1 MNEIDFLK
9 CMNEIDH
16 ELLDD
21 SPKSKRSIRPRSLR
35 RFAIA
40 AALLL
45 LLGGTTAYA
54 ISSGIELRK
63 TEYSDGNQGF
73 SVKTSIPLVKWSSF
87 KGEVCNAGSVIAEQ
101 YATFTPAPWYSS
113 TFTDKSSYSVGFDS
127 IGEAMDYIGLN
138 GLKTP
143 PYPYDDFDCCVVS
156 AHGDAE
162 GRVDSVEMY
171 IQRINAH
178 EISAQE
184 YVTIKTEY
192 ANSSEYVSGG
202 AWTAEFPRD
211 VEFLHYTTRGGNECR
226 IAVLNHMYESNYM
239 GLTGYALRGSAFYQL
254 HLGGVPKTDYD
265 HAIEILHSWADGLD

>member
-21 SPKSKRSIRPRSLR
+21 SPKSKRSIRPRFLR

-54 ISSGIELRK
+54 ISGGIDLRK
-63 TEYSDGNQGF
+63 TSYPGGDQGF
-73 SVKTSIPLVKWSSF
+73 SVKTSTPLVKWSSF
-87 KGEVCNAGSVIAEQ
+87 KGEVRNAGSVIAEQ

-127 IGEAMDYIGLN
+127 IGEAMDYIGLK

-143 PYPYDDFDCCVVS
+143 PYPYDDYDCAVS

-171 IQRINAH
+171 IAHINNY
-178 EISAQE
+178 EPTAQE

-192 ANSSEYVSGG
+192 ADNGEHISGG
-202 AWTAEFPRD
+202 AWTPSFPRD
-211 VEFLHYTTRGGNECR
+211 VEFLSYTTRGGNECR
-226 IAVLNHMYESNYM
+226 IAVLSPAYDSDYM
-239 GLTGYALRGSAFYQL
+239 GLSGYVLCGSAFYQL
-254 HLGGVPKTDYD
+254 HLGAVPKTDYD
-265 HAIEILHSWADGLD
+265 HAIDILHAWADGLD